1 MNKYMVLSEENNYL
15 GIVLNAGL
23 KNSGA
28 QSRSLEHSD
37 VRRYFTG
44 VSRESKK
51 KKSCSWSIRH
61 EKSLDQAS
69 P

>member
-1 MNKYMVLSEENNYL
+1 MVLSEENNYL

-51 KKSCSWSIRH
+51 KK
-61 EKSLDQAS
+61 KVVVGA
-69 P
+69 